1 MRPVRC
7 QFLVLMTTYI
17 LLVFA
22 CIQCYS
28 QDTDEPVKIRFDLPP
43 NADRLQGDRTR
54 IFTVKGSPYLNEKF
68 RKGTII
74 NGTTTTEA
82 LLRYNAYF
90 DSFQMLNGNSEKVFV
105 FKAPSI
111 KITLDNKTYIL
122 DSYEITTQDK
132 ALYYLPET
140 FNKELNG
147 NKINGYFRI
156 LNEGETLLYL
166 KTSKRVP
173 KFSLPDHGYEQF
185 SPTSLTKINNYYIK
199 RKNRPA
205 TRIKLSKKEVL
216 YALNDKYNEI
226 RTYIKKNKLKVKS
239 EEEVIEILKYYD
251 SLN

>member
-1 MRPVRC
+1 MKK
-7 QFLVLMTTYI
+7 YI
-17 LLVFA
+17 LILLIFT
-22 CIQCYS
+22 CLPCFP
-28 QDTDEPVKIRFDLPP
+28 QDTDEPVKIRFDQPP
-43 NADRLQGDRTR
+43 NGDRLQGDRTR

-68 RKGTII
+68 KKGTVI
-74 NGTTTTEA
+74 NGTTKTEA
-82 LLRYNAYF
+82 LLRYNLYY

-105 FKAPSI
+105 LKAPSI
-111 KITLDNKTYIL
+111 KIALEGKTYVL
-122 DSYEITTQDK
+122 DTYEVTTKDK

-147 NKINGYFRI
+147 KKIEGYFRI

-185 SPTSLTKINNYYIK
+185 SPTSLTKIDYYYIK

-216 YALNDKYNEI
+216 YALNDKYNEV

-239 EEEVIEILKYYD
+239 EAEVIQILKYYD